1 MAKKGKVGAVSPDK
15 INHCIRTI
23 NTALEESKTFTDSAN
38 ETVNAFGEDGG
49 HKAAIRLVAK
59 LKRQETAVAQEFL
72 RAVEMYAEAAGIYDQ
87 IDLLDPMP
95 NVSGQAVV
103 AH

>member
-1 MAKKGKVGAVSPDK
+1 MTKGKVGAVSPDK

-23 NTALEESKTFTDSAN
+23 NTAIEDAKQYTDSSN
-38 ETVNAFGEDGG
+38 ETVKAFGEDGG
-49 HKAAIRLVAK
+49 NKAAIRLVAK
-59 LKRQETAVAQEFL
+59 LRRMETAVAQEFL
-72 RAVEMYAEAAGIYDQ
+72 RAVEVYAEAAGIYDQ

-95 NVSGQAVV
+95 KVSGQGVV